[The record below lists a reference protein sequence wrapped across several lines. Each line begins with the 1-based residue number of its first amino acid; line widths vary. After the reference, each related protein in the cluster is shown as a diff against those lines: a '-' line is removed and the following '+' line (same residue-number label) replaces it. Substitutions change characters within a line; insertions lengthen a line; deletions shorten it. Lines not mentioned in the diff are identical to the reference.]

1 MTKRKRCDIIIRLSL
16 KATLSS
22 RGSLEDELRK
32 KSKEILKNLL
42 TNRNESDIMDRLL
55 KSSERKP
62 WDHVDLEENQEKL
75 KNNFEKPLDKL
86 EKM

>member
-1 MTKRKRCDIIIRLSL
+1 MKNYLTKRKRCDIIIRLSL

-22 RGSLEDELRK
+22 RRPLEDELRK

-42 TNRNESDIMDRLL
+42 TNRNESDIMDGLL

-62 WDHVDLEENQEKL
+62 QDHVDFEENQEKF
-75 KNNFEKPLDKL
+75 KK
-86 EKM
+86 